1 VPGLISHWNGTDP
14 GLLNDSSIF
23 FLNFL
28 DAFVPFF
35 VTSCDVLFPFYI
47 GYEGEL
53 ATWFVCPGV
62 TEGADCGA
70 IGILVLLEEH
80 DIENG
85 QIFCFF
91 SWIGLSETMTKMITG
106 VNRFVKSNE

>member
-1 VPGLISHWNGTDP
+1 
-14 GLLNDSSIF
+14 
-23 FLNFL
+23 
-28 DAFVPFF
+28 
-35 VTSCDVLFPFYI
+35 
-47 GYEGEL
+47 
-53 ATWFVCPGV
+53 V

-85 QIFCFF
+85 QIFGFF
-91 SWIGLSETMTKMITG
+91 LWIGLSETMTKMITG